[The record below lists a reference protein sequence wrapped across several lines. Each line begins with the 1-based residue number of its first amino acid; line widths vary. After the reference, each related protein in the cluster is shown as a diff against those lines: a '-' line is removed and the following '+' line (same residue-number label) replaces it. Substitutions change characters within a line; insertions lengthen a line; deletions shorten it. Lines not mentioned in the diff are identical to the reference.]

1 MTVLTDSSVGY
12 KRDHFH
18 FFKKVTN
25 HTFKPEHN
33 TAYEP
38 EVFFS
43 SSTTLAKFQ
52 WDKKKN
58 LDNKKVT

>member
-52 WDKKKN
+52 WDKKK
-58 LDNKKVT
+58 T